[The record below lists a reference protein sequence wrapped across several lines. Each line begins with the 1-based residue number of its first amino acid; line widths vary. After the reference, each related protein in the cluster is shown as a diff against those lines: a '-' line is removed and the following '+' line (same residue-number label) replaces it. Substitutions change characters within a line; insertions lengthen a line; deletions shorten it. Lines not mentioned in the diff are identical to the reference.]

1 MKKIL
6 LFLIVQIITISVTAQ
21 TPDWQWV
28 AQAGG
33 TGNDTGNDIAIDN
46 YGNIYIT
53 GYFRET
59 VIFGSDSLTCIGEQ
73 DIFVAKLDTNGN
85 WEWAT
90 QAGGTGWDGGNSI
103 VIDNYGNSYVTGYF
117 SETAIFSSDSLS
129 STGSSL
135 TSVDAEDIFVAKLDT
150 DGKWEWAV
158 QAGGNEM
165 DMSHGIAIDDSCN
178 IFITGRY
185 YDSITF
191 GQFYLSNYGGE
202 NYCDAFVAKLSPT
215 GDWLWVNHIGSV
227 HDDSGSAI
235 TINGTGDAIVTGS
248 FEHYASFGSHIL
260 HSQGDDDIFVAK
272 ISTNGNWEWVTQAGG
287 ESHDFGN
294 DITIDDSNNIH
305 LTGGFYIEASFGS
318 DTITSMGEMDVF
330 ISKLDS
336 DGNWLS
342 VSHAGGWEYDYGFA
356 ITTDA
361 LNDPYITGWFDETAL
376 FGSFPLIGNM
386 GKEIYVAKL
395 DSGGSWEWAISAGSC
410 GYDVGNGI
418 ALDNFSNI
426 YLTGSFRYNSTFGSY
441 ELLSNGYSDIFVA
454 KLDNPVS
461 VDDELPKPEIMLSNY
476 PNPFNP
482 TTTISFE
489 TSNLHENARID
500 IYNLKGQKVKSFLIN
515 QFTNSPVHQ
524 IVWDGTDMDNQPV
537 SSGVYFYK
545 LIVDD
550 KAVTTKKCL
559 LLK

>member
-6 LFLIVQIITISVTAQ
+6 LFLIIQIITLKVTAQ

-28 AQAGG
+28 SQAGG
-33 TGNDTGNDIAIDN
+33 TGWDELYDLVLDDS
-46 YGNIYIT
+46 GNIYIT
-53 GYFRET
+53 GYFSET
-59 VIFGSDSLTCIGEQ
+59 VIFGSDSLTSIGEQ

-85 WEWAT
+85 WEWTA
-90 QAGGTGWDGGNSI
+90 QAGGIGWDGGNSI

-135 TSVDAEDIFVAKLDT
+135 TSVDAEDIFVAKLDA
-150 DGKWEWAV
+150 DGNWEWAT

-185 YDSITF
+185 YDTITF

-202 NYCDAFVAKLSPT
+202 NYCDAFVAKLNSI
-215 GDWLWVNHIGSV
+215 GDWLWVSHIGSV
-227 HDDSGSAI
+227 HDDMGSAI
-235 TINGTGDAIVTGS
+235 TINETGDAIVTGN
-248 FEHYASFGSHIL
+248 FEHHASFGPYTL
-260 HSQGDDDIFVAK
+260 HSQGSDDIYVAK

-287 ESHDFGN
+287 EYHDFGN
-294 DITIDDSNNIH
+294 DITIDNSNIIH

-330 ISKLDS
+330 ISKLNS

-361 LNDPYITGWFDETAL
+361 LDNPYITGWFDETAL
-376 FGSFPLIGNM
+376 FGQFPLMGN
-386 GKEIYVAKL
+386 GSYEIYIAKL
-395 DSGGSWEWAISAGSC
+395 DSEGSWEWAISAGSC
-410 GYDVGNGI
+410 RGDVGYGI
-418 ALDNFSNI
+418 ELDTSGNI
-426 YLTGSFRYNSTFGSY
+426 YLAGRFMDVATFGSFI
-441 ELLSNGYSDIFVA
+441 LTSNGYSDIFVA

-461 VDDELPKPEIMLSNY
+461 IDNELPKSEFTLSNY

-489 TSNLHENARID
+489 TTNLHENARID
-500 IYNLKGQKVKSFLIN
+500 IYNLKGQKVNTLPIN
-515 QFTNSPVHQ
+515 QLTNSPVNQ
-524 IVWDGTDMDNQPV
+524 VIWDGTDINDQPV

-545 LIVDD
+545 LIADD
-550 KAVTTKKCL
+550 KAIATKKCL